1 MHDFKINIQ
10 IQTRYQNKELESLLR
25 QIALTT
31 LSNFFQIQRNTLS
44 IDIIISNDTLLHN
57 LNQEFM
63 GEDSTTDVLAFP
75 AKSSKSDPSY
85 SVNSQIQLLSPD
97 NNHIYLGEVYLSYP
111 QAKKQ
116 AKQHHHSLDHEIT
129 SLIVHG
135 ILHILG
141 FDHINI
147 KENFEMEQATKFL
160 LNQIINKG

>member
-1 MHDFKINIQ
+1 MNHFKINIQ
-10 IQTRYQNKELESLLR
+10 IQTQYQNKGLQKLLQ

-31 LSNFFQIQRNTLS
+31 LSNFFQNQDNISL
-44 IDIIISNDTLLHN
+44 DIIIASNTLLHN

-63 GEDSTTDVLAFP
+63 GENSTTDVLAFP
-75 AKSSKSDPSY
+75 AKSSKSEPAY
-85 SVNSQIQLLSPD
+85 SINSQIHLSPD

-129 SLIVHG
+129 TLIVHG

-141 FDHINI
+141 FDHFTI
-147 KENFEMEQATKFL
+147 KENFEMKQATKFL

>member
-1 MHDFKINIQ
+1 MNDFKINIQ
-10 IQTRYQNKELESLLR
+10 IQTQYQNKELQKLLQ

-31 LSNFFQIQRNTLS
+31 LSNFFQNKDNISL
-44 IDIIISNDTLLHN
+44 DIIIASNTLLHN

-63 GEDSTTDVLAFP
+63 GENSTTDVLAFP
-75 AKSSKSDPSY
+75 AKPSKSEPSH
-85 SVNSQIQLLSPD
+85 SINSQIQLLSPD

-129 SLIVHG
+129 TLIVHG

-141 FDHINI
+141 FDHITI
-147 KENFEMEQATKFL
+147 KENFEMKQETKFL

>member
-1 MHDFKINIQ
+1 MNDFKINIQ
-10 IQTRYQNKELESLLR
+10 IQTQYQNKKLQNLLR

-31 LSNFFQIQRNTLS
+31 LSNFFQNKDNVLL
-44 IDIIISNDTLLHN
+44 DIIIASNTLLRN

-63 GEDSTTDVLAFP
+63 GENSTTDVLAFP
-75 AKSSKSDPSY
+75 AKSSKSEPSY
-85 SVNSQIQLLSPD
+85 SINSQIQLLSPD

-129 SLIVHG
+129 TLIVHG

-141 FDHINI
+141 FDHLTI
-147 KENFEMEQATKFL
+147 KENFEMKQETKFL